1 MILLSHSTMRLQIQ
15 TWRHSLNLSVSL
27 KALCTELQQY
37 NLTTIMMKGIH
48 ESQADVF
55 AAIGGREDVYALQD
69 SSGNYYPKHSPFTL
83 DIYQDD
89 STTVGAYLVGSNDL
103 VKSAV
108 IDIDIN
114 KDALTLYSREV
125 FEPLLKEQTVQIQ
138 KVLDSHGFSSV
149 IEDSGNKGYHLW
161 IFLERQVFAGDL
173 RKTLHNLETE
183 FQLVDPRLHWELFP
197 KQDRVATD
205 KLGNLIKLP
214 FQFHKVTNRRCTF
227 VNSAFEAYLPQTLP
241 INDIGLITKAPKPRT
256 NTIPKISGMARN
268 SVSPHNMNF
277 MFDKCSVLQ
286 RLIKTSDPGLF
297 EGTTGHT
304 ARLFLASLMIPF
316 GGKGRDKVHEI
327 LSQANDY
334 DESITNYQ
342 LDSVSGRPQTCEI
355 MCGNQRCA
363 NICKAGGN
371 SPIKFGYMD
380 DLFVFLE
387 KQTSSFAYLDRRD
400 EQLYFVDS
408 DKKLDI
414 ILADADQSPSKKP
427 VLKVIFNPSKDLT
440 VDKEKKTINLFKPT
454 DFMVGKKTS
463 KVIDLAVDTPNIN
476 HLLSNLIPIDDERD
490 RFVNWLAGIM
500 QTRSKQLTAWVFMG
514 QPGAGKNVLL
524 DHVLKPLFG
533 DKQATKVE
541 DEQLKNPFNGWLQN
555 AILIAFNEVAHDNR
569 TRNSINS
576 KVKAIIT
583 DNDIMINEKNVKV
596 FTIDNHAN
604 ALFFSNDTIPV
615 LIEEND
621 RRFNVV
627 RTGGNMRKQSWF
639 ADPELFFID
648 MKSELAVFAEYLI
661 NYNYDPALA
670 KTVISNGVKD
680 ALVDVGMTRYAE
692 FSSHLKSNDVDWFV
706 ENMDSLFPTSTIQ
719 ALGLNG
725 SIEKDSALAAF
736 RDIYQ
741 DARITKSK
749 LTKELK
755 LHGVRIGD
763 KDGKK
768 VYRWD

>member
-1 MILLSHSTMRLQIQ
+1 
-15 TWRHSLNLSVSL
+15 
-27 KALCTELQQY
+27 
-37 NLTTIMMKGIH
+37 MKGTLQ
-48 ESQADVF
+48 EVQADIF
-55 AAIGGREDVYALQD
+55 SAIGGREDVYALQD

-89 STTVGAYLVGSNDL
+89 TTTVGAYLVGVNDL

-114 KDALTLYSREV
+114 RDSLKDDRVVLDQKLQ
-125 FEPLLKEQTVQIQ
+125 EQTLQI
-138 KVLDSHGFSSV
+138 KSVLTAHGFLSE

-161 IFLERQVFAGDL
+161 IFLGEEVYSRDL
-173 RKTLHNLETE
+173 RHTLHILEDE

-197 KQDRVATD
+197 KQDRVAPD

-214 FQFHKVTNRRCTF
+214 FQFHKVTNKRCAF
-227 VNSAFEAYLPQTLP
+227 VGSDFKPYLPQALP
-241 INDIGLITKAPKPRT
+241 INDIGLIAKAPLNMGHVIPR
-256 NTIPKISGMARN
+256 ISGMTQN
-268 SVSPHNMNF
+268 DIKPHNMDL

-286 RLIKTSDPGLF
+286 RLAETSDPGDF

-304 ARLFLASLMIPF
+304 ARLFLASQMIPF
-316 GGKGRDKVHEI
+316 GSKGRDKVHEI
-327 LSQANDY
+327 LELANDY
-334 DESITNYQ
+334 DERITNYQ
-342 LDSVSGRPQTCEI
+342 LDSINSPPQTCEI
-355 MCGNQRCA
+355 MCRNQKCA
-363 NICKAGGN
+363 NICKAGGK

-408 DKKLDI
+408 EKKLDI
-414 ILADADQSPSKKP
+414 ILKDAGQKSKKNTP
-427 VLKVIFNPSKDLT
+427 VRKLIFNPSQNLT
-440 VDKEKKTINLFKPT
+440 VHKDKKTINLFKPT
-454 DFMVGKKTS
+454 DYMVGEKTL
-463 KVIDLAVDTPNIN
+463 KVIDLAVNVPSIN
-476 HLLSNLIPIDDERD
+476 HLLSNLIPVNTERD

-533 DKQATKVE
+533 EKQAIKVE

-639 ADPELFFID
+639 ADPEQFFED
-648 MKSELAVFAEYLI
+648 MKSELGVFAEYLI
-661 NYNYDPALA
+661 NYNYDPTLA

-680 ALVDVGMTRYAE
+680 ALVDVGMTRFAE
-692 FSSHLKSNDVDWFV
+692 FSSHLKANDVDWFV
-706 ENMDSLFPTSTIQ
+706 ENMDSLFPTSTIK

-725 SIEKDSALAAF
+725 SIEKDSALSAF
-736 RDIYQ
+736 KEIYQ
-741 DARITKSK
+741 NDRITKSK

-755 LHGVRIGD
+755 LHGVRTGEIN
-763 KDGKK
+763 GKR

>member
-1 MILLSHSTMRLQIQ
+1 
-15 TWRHSLNLSVSL
+15 
-27 KALCTELQQY
+27 
-37 NLTTIMMKGIH
+37 MKGTL
-48 ESQADVF
+48 QAVQ
-55 AAIGGREDVYALQD
+55 AEIYSAIGGRDDVYALQD

-114 KDALTLYSREV
+114 KKDLLLYPREV
-125 FEPLLKEQTVQIQ
+125 FDPLLKRQTLQIQ
-138 KVLDSHGFSSV
+138 AVLESKGFSSV

-161 IFLERQVFAGDL
+161 IFLEREVSAMDL
-173 RKTLHNLETE
+173 RHTLHKLEND
-183 FQLVDPRLHWELFP
+183 FRLVDPRLHWELFP
-197 KQDRVATD
+197 KQDRVAD
-205 KLGNLIKLP
+205 NKLGNLIKLP
-214 FQFHKVTNRRCTF
+214 FQFHKVTNKRCAF
-227 VNSAFEAYLPQTLP
+227 VDSDFKAYLPHALP
-241 INDIGLITKAPKPRT
+241 INDIELIAKAPVNKG
-256 NTIPKISGMARN
+256 NVVHKISG
-268 SVSPHNMNF
+268 SVHNDIKPHNMDL
-277 MFDKCSVLQ
+277 MFTKCSKLAQ
-286 RLIKTSDPGLF
+286 IESSHDPGIF
-297 EGTTGHT
+297 ENTAGHV
-304 ARLFLASLMIPF
+304 ARLFLASQMVPF
-316 GGKGRDKVHEI
+316 GSKGRDKVHEI

-334 DESITNYQ
+334 DESITDYQ
-342 LDSVSGRPQTCEI
+342 LNSISGPPQTCKI
-355 MCGNQRCA
+355 MCGNQKCA
-363 NICKAGGN
+363 NICKAEGK
-371 SPIKFGYMD
+371 SPIKFGYTD
-380 DLFVFLE
+380 NLSVFLE

-400 EQLYFVDS
+400 EQLYFADS
-408 DKKLDI
+408 EKKLEI
-414 ILADADQSPSKKP
+414 ILADADQTPKKKP
-427 VLKVIFNPSKDLT
+427 VLKVIFDPSKDLT
-440 VDKEKKTINLFKPT
+440 IDKDTKTINLFRPT
-454 DFMVGKKTS
+454 DYLVKEKTVR
-463 KVIDLAVDTPNIN
+463 VIDMKQDIPHIN
-476 HLLSNLIPIDDERD
+476 NLLTNLIPVSTERD

-524 DHVLKPLFG
+524 DHVLKPLLG
-533 DKQATKVE
+533 PRQAIKVE

-583 DNDIMINEKNVKV
+583 DNDIMINEKNVKI
-596 FTIDNHAN
+596 FTIDNHVN

-639 ADPELFFID
+639 ADPEHFFAD
-648 MKSELAVFAEYLI
+648 VKGELDVFAEYLI
-661 NYNYDPALA
+661 NYNYDAILA

-692 FSSHLKSNDVDWFV
+692 FASHLKANDVDWFE
-706 ENMDSLFPTSTIQ
+706 ENLNSMLPTSNIVVV
-719 ALGLNG
+719 GLNG
-725 SIEKDSALAAF
+725 TIEKDSAVSAF
-736 RDIYQ
+736 REIYQ
-741 DARITKSK
+741 DDIGKGK
-749 LTKELK
+749 LTKEMA
-755 LHGVRIGD
+755 LHGIRPGD

>member
-1 MILLSHSTMRLQIQ
+1 
-15 TWRHSLNLSVSL
+15 
-27 KALCTELQQY
+27 
-37 NLTTIMMKGIH
+37 MMKGIH

-55 AAIGGREDVYALQD
+55 AAIGGRDDVYALQD
-69 SSGNYYPKHSPFTL
+69 SNGNYYPKHSPFTL

-89 STTVGAYLVGSNDL
+89 STTVGAYLVGANDL
-103 VKSAV
+103 VKSGV

-114 KDALTLYSREV
+114 KDALALYPREV
-125 FEPLLKEQTVQIQ
+125 FEPLLKKQTLQIQ

-173 RKTLHNLETE
+173 RNTLHKLASE
-183 FQLVDPRLHWELFP
+183 FILVDKRLHWELFP
-197 KQDRVATD
+197 KQDRVEPD

-214 FQFHKVTNRRCTF
+214 FQFHKVTNRRCAF
-227 VNSAFEAYLPQTLP
+227 VDSDFEAYLPHALP
-241 INDIGLITKAPKPRT
+241 INDIELIAKAPASRGHA
-256 NTIPKISGMARN
+256 IHKISGIAQN
-268 SVSPHNMNF
+268 DIKPHNMDL
-277 MFDKCSVLQ
+277 MFSKCSKLAQ
-286 RLIKTSDPGLF
+286 LESSHDPGIF
-297 EGTTGHT
+297 ENTAGHV
-304 ARLFLASLMIPF
+304 ARLFLASQMGPF
-316 GGKGRDKVHEI
+316 GAEGREKVHEI
-327 LSQANDY
+327 LELAEDY

-342 LDSVSGRPQTCEI
+342 LDSISGPPQTCEI
-355 MCGNQRCA
+355 MCGKQRCA
-363 NICKAGGN
+363 NICKAGGK

-408 DKKLDI
+408 EKKLEI
-414 ILADADQSPSKKP
+414 ILADVDQSPTKKP
-427 VLKVIFNPSKDLT
+427 VLKVIFKPSQDLT
-440 VDKEKKTINLFKPT
+440 VDKISKTINLFKPT
-454 DFMVGKKTS
+454 DFLVGTKTS
-463 KVIDLAVDTPNIN
+463 KIIDLVVDTPSIN
-476 HLLSNLIPIDDERD
+476 NLLSNLIPLSNERD

-533 DKQATKVE
+533 ENQAIKVE

-583 DNDIMINEKNVKV
+583 DNDIMINEKNIKV

-604 ALFFSNDTIPV
+604 ALFFSNNEIPV

-639 ADPELFFID
+639 SDPEQFFID
-648 MKSELAVFAEYLI
+648 VNAELAVFAEYLI
-661 NYNYDPALA
+661 NYNYDPVLA

-680 ALVDVGMTRYAE
+680 ALVDVGMTRFAE
-692 FSSHLKSNDVDWFV
+692 FASHLKRNDVDWFV
-706 ENMDSLFPTSTIQ
+706 ENMDDMFPTSNIKVV
-719 ALGLNG
+719 GLNG
-725 SIEKDSALAAF
+725 AITKDSALAAF
-736 RDIYQ
+736 KDIYKE
-741 DARITKSK
+741 DHITKSK
-749 LTKELK
+749 LTKELI
-755 LHGVRIGD
+755 LHGIRIS
-763 KDGKK
+763 KLDGKPA
-768 VYRWD
+768 YRWD